1 MDILQ
6 IILPLTVFKIVCAS
20 VGAVVAALVMAKFK
34 KINDTLG
41 EIYGTEND
49 LKKRIEQY
57 VAKVARDE
65 LSKMVEGYKIALES
79 NNREIIESLKTVA
92 EGQITTLASFIRSQ
106 EEIIAKQSEGVIGEV
121 VKKAQADVEDYKKLQ
136 FDVIDLRVSEAV
148 ESLSRDILGRV
159 VTHDE
164 HEQLVWDALQKA
176 KKQGIFREGM
186 IKGHASLSRPLGN
199 LDFNLKGEVK

>member
-6 IILPLTVFKIVCAS
+6 IILPLVIFIIVCAS
-20 VGAVVAALVMAKFK
+20 AGAVVAALVMAKFK

-92 EGQITTLASFIRSQ
+92 EGQITTLSSFIRSQ
-106 EEIIAKQSEGVIGEV
+106 EEIIAKQSEHVIGEI
-121 VKKAQADVEDYKKLQ
+121 VKKAQADLDDYKKSQ

-159 VTHDE
+159 ITRDE

-176 KKQGIFREGM
+176 KKQGIFREGV
-186 IKGHASLSRPLGN
+186 IKSHPIFSQTRPDLGN
-199 LDFNLKGEVK
+199 EMKG